1 MLQGMG
7 INRYS
12 ETMLSGSYD
21 PHIVGLSIWMAIA
34 LFALTI
40 ALDGQI
46 KTEPRSH
53 RGGLTRDAAIVSG
66 WLGGL
71 YLTNVILGARNQC
84 FIGEVRIMLS
94 LLVMAI
100 AAGVTVAVINGE
112 VMKRHILSVERQ
124 IRGGAIAT
132 QVLWILAVAPVVSLI
147 LLNLLDWTG
156 IAPPFFGLAEE
167 SLAIATA
174 IGNLLLVSAIGR
186 FSVIKRGSSD
196 SPQTP
201 TAEEIRDRRHPQNG
215 SRLELTHCPE
225 VEAELAQ
232 TKTFLNSVIENMPLG
247 LFIKDATTLQFIR
260 WNKAS
265 EQQFGYSQDQVLGKT
280 DYDLFHPEE
289 AEFFTQSDRQALLT
303 QQMAD
308 IPLEIVQTPHQGMRL
323 HHTRKVPIVD
333 ENNTPQYLMGI
344 SEDITDWVEA
354 QEEIIKQNQRA
365 QLFAELT
372 IKIRQSLD
380 IGEILQTTVEE
391 VRQVLHADRAIV
403 FQLMA
408 DGTGIVVKE
417 AVVETCQPLLGNQ
430 ITDTCFPTT
439 YLEQYKQ
446 GRVNVICDVESAEIH
461 CCYQDLLRRIGVK
474 ANLVV
479 PLLQRDAP
487 EDPLRERL
495 WGLLIAHQCSTPRQW
510 TQFETELLQQLA
522 NQVSIALSQAQLLAE
537 QTRISQKLAKQN
549 IILAQMKQAAVA
561 ANRAKS
567 EFLASMSHEIR
578 TPMNG
583 VLGMTGL
590 LLATELNPQQKHYAQ
605 TIFSSAEH
613 LLTVINDIL
622 DFSKLEA
629 REMHLNPINF
639 ELDECIES
647 VVDLMVAPAQEKGL
661 DLGICIDRNVPR
673 HLFGDPARLRQ
684 ILLNLV
690 NNAIK
695 FTEVGEVSIAVCA
708 VSEDATSKADS
719 VPPAQRNPVTLRFA
733 VTDTGIG
740 ILPQN
745 QTKLFQSFSQV
756 DSSSTRQYGGTGL
769 GLAISK
775 QLVELME
782 GKIGVES
789 ELNQGSTFWFTVTLP
804 VQQNPTEKE
813 NSPGTT
819 LEMESLK
826 LLVADESAM
835 HRQSVQH
842 FADRWGI
849 TVDQVT
855 DPQNALSALR
865 AAAAEGTP
873 YHALLASVNLLEGEG
888 STLLQALNQEPNLA
902 TTRTIALAQF
912 NQRAIA
918 EALAPHWVSAYIIK
932 PLRGSQ
938 FVASLQQV
946 LEPKVALSDRPRG
959 SQGEPFSGS
968 AFSLAPPP
976 VCPLKILIAEDHEIN
991 QQVIVFQ
998 LNTLGYHADC
1008 VNNGLEALDRLACE
1022 DYDLVFMDCQM
1033 PQKDGYEVT
1042 RELRQSEG
1050 NRRHTIVIALTAHAL
1065 NSDRQKCLEAGM
1077 DDYLSKPV
1085 LLEQLQAALDRWIP
1099 QIIPLQ
1105 CPQSKLTANPQLETS
1120 LSPGVSGSGTLE
1132 PSGSLS
1138 LKELPAESLEDSPLD
1153 WNRLQAISRGKL
1165 ELQERLLRAF
1175 VDSLR
1180 GDIEGM
1186 RSACDRQDWN
1196 TVELKAHRIKGASLN
1211 MGARAIGA
1219 ISSQIED
1226 QVRNQGFDEIAPLLL
1241 SLESQVDRLGSSTQS
1256 LPPR

>member
-7 INRYS
+7 IYRSS
-12 ETMLSGSYD
+12 ETMLTGSYD
-21 PHIVGLSIWMAIA
+21 PHIVGLSMGIAIA
-34 LFALTI
+34 ISYLLI
-40 ALDGQI
+40 ALDGLM

-53 RGGLTRDAAIVSG
+53 QGELTKGAAIA
-66 WLGGL
+66 LAGL
-71 YLTNVILGARNQC
+71 IGMYLTGPLLGMRNVPFAE
-84 FIGEVRIMLS
+84 EVRIMLS

-100 AAGVTVAVINGE
+100 AAGIAIAVINGE
-112 VMKRHILSVERQ
+112 VMKWDILRVEHQ
-124 IRGGAIAT
+124 IRGRAIAT
-132 QVLWILAVAPVVSLI
+132 PVLWILAVAPGVSLI
-147 LLNLLDWTG
+147 LLNLLNWAG
-156 IAPPFFGLAEE
+156 IAPPFLGLMRD

-174 IGNLLLVSAIGR
+174 IANGILVSIIPRSIVLKA
-186 FSVIKRGSSD
+186 GSSE
-196 SPQTP
+196 PRQTR
-201 TAEEIRDRRHPQNG
+201 TSQEIRDRRYSSNRAPFEITPRPDVQ
-215 SRLELTHCPE
+215 
-225 VEAELAQ
+225 AELAQ

-247 LFIKDATTLQFIR
+247 LFIKDAKTLQFIR

-289 AEFFTQSDRQALLT
+289 ADFFTQSDRQALLT

-308 IPLEIVQTPHQGMRL
+308 IPLETIQTPHQGMRL
-323 HHTRKVPIVD
+323 LHTRKVPIID
-333 ENNTPQYLMGI
+333 ETNTPKYLMGI

-430 ITDTCFPTT
+430 ITDTCFPKS

-446 GRVNVICDVESAEIH
+446 GRVNAIADVESAEIH
-461 CCYQDLLRRIGVK
+461 ACYRDLLRRIGVK

-629 REMHLNPINF
+629 REMNLNPIDF

-708 VSEDATSKADS
+708 VSEDSTSETDS
-719 VPPAQRNPVTLRFA
+719 LPPAQRNPVTLRFA

-740 ILPQN
+740 ILPQD

-775 QLVELME
+775 QLVELMQ
-782 GKIGVES
+782 GQIGVES

-804 VQQNPTEKE
+804 VQQTLTERE
-813 NSPGTT
+813 NYQGTT
-819 LEMESLK
+819 LEMQSLK
-826 LLVADESAM
+826 LLVADESEM

-855 DPQNALSALR
+855 DRQSALSALR
-865 AAAAEGTP
+865 KAAAEGTP
-873 YHALLASVNLLEGEG
+873 YHALLASVNLLEGDR
-888 STLLQALNQEPNLA
+888 STLLQALKKEPNLA

-918 EALAPHWVSAYIIK
+918 EALAPHWISAYIIK

-938 FVASLQQV
+938 FVESLQQV
-946 LEPKVALSDRPRG
+946 LAPKVALSDRPRG
-959 SQGEPFSGS
+959 SQGE
-968 AFSLAPPP
+968 AFSLAPAPLS
-976 VCPLKILIAEDHEIN
+976 PLKILIAEDHEIN

-1008 VNNGLEALDRLACE
+1008 VNNGLEALDRLAGE

-1042 RELRQSEG
+1042 RELRQREG
-1050 NRRHTIVIALTAHAL
+1050 TRRHTIVIALTAHAL

-1077 DDYLSKPV
+1077 DDYISKPV

-1105 CPQSKLTANPQLETS
+1105 RSEPHLTEPSHREAT
-1120 LSPGVSGSGTLE
+1120 LSPGVSHSTLE

-1138 LKELPAESLEDSPLD
+1138 PRELPQGMLEDSPLD
-1153 WNRLQAISRGKL
+1153 WNRLQEISRGKL

-1175 VDSLR
+1175 VDSLW
-1180 GDIEGM
+1180 GDIEVI
-1186 RSACDRQDWN
+1186 RSAYDRQDWS

-1219 ISSQIED
+1219 ISTELEN
-1226 QVRNQGFDEIAPLLL
+1226 QVRDQMFEEITPLLL
-1241 SLESQVDRLGSSTQS
+1241 QLESQVERLGSCTQS

>member
-12 ETMLSGSYD
+12 ETMLTGSYD
-21 PHIVGLSIWMAIA
+21 PHIVGLSMGMAIA
-34 LFALTI
+34 VSYLTI
-40 ALDGQI
+40 ALDGPL
-46 KTEPRSH
+46 KTEPRSP
-53 RGGLTRDAAIVSG
+53 RGGLTRGAAIASAWFAG
-66 WLGGL
+66 M
-71 YLTNVILGARNQC
+71 YLTGPTLGTRDQP
-84 FIGEVRIMLS
+84 FGGEVRIMLS

-100 AAGVTVAVINGE
+100 AAGIGVAVIKGE
-112 VMKRHILSVERQ
+112 VMKRDIFTVECQ
-124 IRGGAIAT
+124 IREGTRAT
-132 QVLWILAVAPVVSLI
+132 QVLWILAVAPGVSLI
-147 LLNLLDWTG
+147 LLSILDWTG
-156 IAPPFFGLAEE
+156 IAPPFFGLPQD
-167 SLAIATA
+167 SLAMATA
-174 IGNLLLVSAIGR
+174 IANLLLVRIIPR
-186 FSVIKRGSSD
+186 FTLIKPESREP
-196 SPQTP
+196 PQPPTP
-201 TAEEIRDRRHPQNG
+201 EESCDRQHPPDG
-215 SRLELTHCPE
+215 SRFEILHPPDIES
-225 VEAELAQ
+225 ELAQ

-247 LFIKDATTLQFIR
+247 LFIKDAKTLQFIR

-265 EQQFGYSQDQVLGKT
+265 EQQFGYSQEQVLGKT
-280 DYDLFHPEE
+280 DYDLFNSEE
-289 AEFFTQSDRQALLT
+289 ADFFTQSDRQALLT

-323 HHTRKVPIVD
+323 LHTRKVPIID
-333 ENNTPQYLMGI
+333 ETNSPKYLMGI

-417 AVVETCQPLLGNQ
+417 SVVETCQPLLGNQ
-430 ITDTCFPTT
+430 ITDTCFPKT

-446 GRVNVICDVESAEIH
+446 GRVNAICDVESAEIH
-461 CCYQDLLRRIGVK
+461 ACYQDLLRRIGVK

-487 EDPLRERL
+487 EEPLRERL
-495 WGLLIAHQCSTPRQW
+495 WGLLIAHQCSTPRHW

-549 IILAQMKQAAVA
+549 IVLAQMKQAAVA

-629 REMHLNPINF
+629 REMHLNPIDF
-639 ELDECIES
+639 DLDECIES

-695 FTEVGEVSIAVCA
+695 FTEIGEVAIAVSA
-708 VSEDATSKADS
+708 VCDSTSKADS
-719 VPPAQRNPVTLRFA
+719 LPPAQRNPVTLRFA

-740 ILPQN
+740 ILPQD

-756 DSSSTRQYGGTGL
+756 DSSSTRKYGGTGL

-775 QLVELME
+775 QLVELMQ
-782 GKIGVES
+782 GTIGVES

-804 VQQNPTEKE
+804 VQQNRPEGE
-813 NSPGTT
+813 NSRGTT

-855 DPQNALSALR
+855 DPQSALSALR

-873 YHALLASVNLLEGEG
+873 YHALLASVNLLEGDR
-888 STLLQALNQEPNLA
+888 STLLQALKQEPNLA

-918 EALAPHWVSAYIIK
+918 EALAPHWISAYIIK

-938 FVASLQQV
+938 FVESLQQV
-946 LEPKVALSDRPRG
+946 LNPQGAGRDRPRG
-959 SQGEPFSGS
+959 SHGEPFSGS

-976 VCPLKILIAEDHEIN
+976 LSPIKILIAEDHEIN

-1033 PQKDGYEVT
+1033 PLKDGYEVT

-1050 NRRHTIVIALTAHAL
+1050 NRHHTIVIALTAHAL

-1077 DDYLSKPV
+1077 DDYISKPV

-1105 CPQSKLTANPQLETS
+1105 PPGSNLPENPQLKPT
-1120 LSPGVSGSGTLE
+1120 LNHGVSSSNALE

-1138 LKELPAESLEDSPLD
+1138 PRNLPQETLEDSPID
-1153 WNRLQAISRGKL
+1153 WKRLQEISRGKL

-1180 GDIEGM
+1180 GDIEVI
-1186 RSACDRQDWN
+1186 RSACDRQDWS

-1219 ISSQIED
+1219 ISTQIED
-1226 QVRNQGFDEIAPLLL
+1226 QVRGQVFEGIIPLLL
-1241 SLESQVDRLGSSTQS
+1241 SLESQIDRLGTCTQS

>member
-1 MLQGMG
+1 
-7 INRYS
+7 
-12 ETMLSGSYD
+12 
-21 PHIVGLSIWMAIA
+21 
-34 LFALTI
+34 
-40 ALDGQI
+40 
-46 KTEPRSH
+46 
-53 RGGLTRDAAIVSG
+53 
-66 WLGGL
+66 
-71 YLTNVILGARNQC
+71 
-84 FIGEVRIMLS
+84 MLS

-100 AAGVTVAVINGE
+100 ASGIAVEVIRGE
-112 VMKRHILSVERQ
+112 VMKRDIFRVQHQ
-124 IRGGAIAT
+124 IRGRAIST
-132 QVLWILAVAPVVSLI
+132 QVLWILAVTPGVSLI
-147 LLNLLDWTG
+147 LLSLLDGVG
-156 IAPPFFGLAEE
+156 IAPSFFGLDRD

-174 IGNLLLVSAIGR
+174 IGNLILVSAIPH
-186 FSVIKRGSSD
+186 SPEIKPGISEP
-196 SPQTP
+196 PQPTTP
-201 TAEEIRDRRHPQNG
+201 EEIRDRQPPRDG
-215 SRLELTHCPE
+215 SRFEISHCRD

-247 LFIKDATTLQFIR
+247 LFIKDAKTLEFIR

-265 EQQFGYSQDQVLGKT
+265 EQQFGYSQEQVLGKT

-289 AEFFTQSDRQALLT
+289 ADFFTQSDRQVLLT

-308 IPLEIVQTPHQGMRL
+308 IPLETVQTPHQGMRL
-323 HHTRKVPIVD
+323 LHTRKVPII
-333 ENNTPQYLMGI
+333 NQTNTPQYLMGI

-446 GRVNVICDVESAEIH
+446 GRVNAICDVESAEIH
-461 CCYQDLLRRIGVK
+461 PCYRDLLRRIGVK
-474 ANLVV
+474 SNLVV

-487 EDPLRERL
+487 EEPLRERL

-629 REMHLNPINF
+629 REMHLNPIDF

-695 FTEVGEVSIAVCA
+695 FTEVGEVAIAVSA
-708 VSEDATSKADS
+708 VCEDSPSKGADS
-719 VPPAQRNPVTLRFA
+719 LPPAQRNPVTLRFA

-740 ILPQN
+740 ILPQD

-775 QLVELME
+775 QLVELMQGE
-782 GKIGVES
+782 IGVES
-789 ELNQGSTFWFTVTLP
+789 ELHQGSTFWFTVTLP
-804 VQQNPTEKE
+804 VQQNPTKPE
-813 NSPGTT
+813 NSRGTT

-849 TVDQVT
+849 TVDQVM
-855 DPQNALSALR
+855 DPQSALSTLR
-865 AAAAEGTP
+865 AAAAMGTP
-873 YHALLASVNLLEGEG
+873 YHALLASVNLLEGDR
-888 STLLQALNQEPNLA
+888 SILLQALKQEPNLA

-918 EALAPHWVSAYIIK
+918 EALAPHWISAYIIK

-938 FVASLQQV
+938 FVESLQQV
-946 LEPKVALSDRPRG
+946 LSPQVAVGDRP
-959 SQGEPFSGS
+959 QGVSGDPFSDS

-976 VCPLKILIAEDHEIN
+976 LSPIKILIAEDHEIN
-991 QQVIVFQ
+991 QQVIVSQ

-1008 VNNGLEALDRLACE
+1008 VNNGLEALDRLARE

-1033 PQKDGYEVT
+1033 PLKDGYEVT
-1042 RELRQSEG
+1042 RELRQREG

-1065 NSDRQKCLEAGM
+1065 NSDRHKCLEAGM
-1077 DDYLSKPV
+1077 DDYVSKPV
-1085 LLEQLQAALDRWIP
+1085 LLEQLQSALDRWIP
-1099 QIIPLQ
+1099 QIIPR
-1105 CPQSKLTANPQLETS
+1105 QSPESHLTENPQEQVTLNQGVSSSHPLEPPES
-1120 LSPGVSGSGTLE
+1120 LSQRDLPQGT
-1132 PSGSLS
+1132 
-1138 LKELPAESLEDSPLD
+1138 LEDSPLD
-1153 WNRLQAISRGKL
+1153 WKRLQEISRGKL

-1180 GDIEGM
+1180 GDIEVI
-1186 RSACDRQDWN
+1186 RSACDRQDWS
-1196 TVELKAHRIKGASLN
+1196 TVALKAHRIKGASLN

-1219 ISSQIED
+1219 ISRQIEEQVRD
-1226 QVRNQGFDEIAPLLL
+1226 QVFEAIIPLLL
-1241 SLESQVDRLGSSTQS
+1241 NLESQVEHLGTCTQS

>member
-1 MLQGMG
+1 MG
-7 INRYS
+7 N
-12 ETMLSGSYD
+12 
-21 PHIVGLSIWMAIA
+21 
-34 LFALTI
+34 
-40 ALDGQI
+40 
-46 KTEPRSH
+46 
-53 RGGLTRDAAIVSG
+53 
-66 WLGGL
+66 
-71 YLTNVILGARNQC
+71 
-84 FIGEVRIMLS
+84 
-94 LLVMAI
+94 
-100 AAGVTVAVINGE
+100 E
-112 VMKRHILSVERQ
+112 VMKRDIFRVQHQV
-124 IRGGAIAT
+124 RGRGIST
-132 QVLWILAVAPVVSLI
+132 QVFWILAVAPGVSLI
-147 LLNLLDWTG
+147 LLNLLDWVG
-156 IAPPFFGLAEE
+156 IAPSCFGLDRD
-167 SLAIATA
+167 SLAIGTA
-174 IGNLLLVSAIGR
+174 IGNLILVSAIAR
-186 FSVIKRGSSD
+186 SPVIPPGISA
-196 SPQTP
+196 SPQPPTP
-201 TAEEIRDRRHPQNG
+201 EEICDRRHPPDG
-215 SRLELTHCPE
+215 PRFDLTPRPE
-225 VEAELAQ
+225 IEAELAQ

-247 LFIKDATTLQFIR
+247 LFIKDAKTLQFIR

-265 EQQFGYSQDQVLGKT
+265 EQQFGYSQEQVLGKT
-280 DYDLFHPEE
+280 DYDLFNSEE
-289 AEFFTQSDRQALLT
+289 ADFFTQSDRQVLLT

-308 IPLEIVQTPHQGMRL
+308 IPLETIQTPHQGMRL
-323 HHTRKVPIVD
+323 LHTRKVPIID
-333 ENNTPQYLMGI
+333 DTNTPQYLMGI

-446 GRVNVICDVESAEIH
+446 GRVNAICDVESAEIH
-461 CCYQDLLRRIGVK
+461 PCYQDLLRRIGVK

-487 EDPLRERL
+487 EEPLRERL

-510 TQFETELLQQLA
+510 SQFETELLQQLA

-629 REMHLNPINF
+629 REMHLKPIDF

-695 FTEVGEVSIAVCA
+695 FTEVGEVSIAVGA
-708 VSEDATSKADS
+708 VSDSTSEEADS
-719 VPPAQRNPVTLRFA
+719 LPPAQRNPVTLKFS

-740 ILPQN
+740 ILPQD

-756 DSSSTRQYGGTGL
+756 DSSSTRKYGGTGL

-775 QLVELME
+775 QLVELMQGE
-782 GKIGVES
+782 IGVES
-789 ELNQGSTFWFTVTLP
+789 QLHQGSTFWFTVTLP
-804 VQQNPTEKE
+804 VQQNRPEGE

-849 TVDQVT
+849 TVDQVK
-855 DPQNALSALR
+855 DPQSALSALR

-873 YHALLASVNLLEGEG
+873 YHAILASVNLLEGDR
-888 STLLQALNQEPNLA
+888 STLLQALKQEPHLA

-918 EALAPHWVSAYIIK
+918 EALAPHWISAYIIK

-946 LEPKVALSDRPRG
+946 LDPQVAVSDRP
-959 SQGEPFSGS
+959 QGAPGQPFSDS
-968 AFSLAPPP
+968 PFSLAPPP
-976 VCPLKILIAEDHEIN
+976 LSPIKILIAEDHEIN

-1033 PQKDGYEVT
+1033 PLKDGYEVT
-1042 RELRQSEG
+1042 RELRQREVTG
-1050 NRRHTIVIALTAHAL
+1050 HHTIIIALTAHAL

-1085 LLEQLQAALDRWIP
+1085 LLEQLQAALDLWIP
-1099 QIIPLQ
+1099 QIIPRQPLE
-1105 CPQSKLTANPQLETS
+1105 SHLTENPQAQLT
-1120 LSPGVSGSGTLE
+1120 LNQGVSSSSTLE
-1132 PSGSLS
+1132 PPGCLSSGN
-1138 LKELPAESLEDSPLD
+1138 LPEETLEDSPLD
-1153 WNRLQAISRGKL
+1153 WDRLHEISRGKL

-1180 GDIEGM
+1180 GDIEAI
-1186 RSACDRQDWN
+1186 RSACDRQDWS

-1219 ISSQIED
+1219 ISRQIEE
-1226 QVRNQGFDEIAPLLL
+1226 QVRGQGFEAIIPLLL
-1241 SLESQVDRLGSSTQS
+1241 RLESQVERLGTCTQS

>member
-1 MLQGMG
+1 
-7 INRYS
+7 
-12 ETMLSGSYD
+12 
-21 PHIVGLSIWMAIA
+21 
-34 LFALTI
+34 
-40 ALDGQI
+40 
-46 KTEPRSH
+46 
-53 RGGLTRDAAIVSG
+53 
-66 WLGGL
+66 
-71 YLTNVILGARNQC
+71 
-84 FIGEVRIMLS
+84 MLS

-100 AAGVTVAVINGE
+100 AAGIGVAVINGE
-112 VMKRHILSVERQ
+112 VMKRDRFRVEHQ
-124 IRGGAIAT
+124 IRVGAIAP
-132 QVLWILAVAPVVSLI
+132 QVLWVLAVTPGVSLI
-147 LLNLLDWTG
+147 LLSLLDWVG
-156 IAPPFFGLAEE
+156 ITPPFFGLIRD

-174 IGNLLLVSAIGR
+174 IGNLFLVSTIAGSTGSKPGIGEP
-186 FSVIKRGSSD
+186 
-196 SPQTP
+196 PQNPTP
-201 TAEEIRDRRHPQNG
+201 EEICDRRDPRDESPFEISHYA
-215 SRLELTHCPE
+215 E

-247 LFIKDATTLQFIR
+247 LFIKDAKTLQFIR
-260 WNKAS
+260 WNKAN
-265 EQQFGYSQDQVLGKT
+265 EQQFGYSQEQVLGKT
-280 DYDLFHPEE
+280 DYDLFNSEE
-289 AEFFTQSDRQALLT
+289 AEFFTQSDRQALFN
-303 QQMAD
+303 QKMAD
-308 IPLEIVQTPHQGMRL
+308 IPLETIKTPHQGMRL
-323 HHTRKVPIVD
+323 LHTRKVPIVD
-333 ENNTPQYLMGI
+333 ETNTPQYLMGI

-446 GRVNVICDVESAEIH
+446 GRVNAICDVESAEIH
-461 CCYQDLLRRIGVK
+461 PCYRDLLRRIGVK

-629 REMHLNPINF
+629 REMHLNPIDF

-695 FTEVGEVSIAVCA
+695 FTEAGEVSIAVSA
-708 VSEDATSKADS
+708 VLAESTSDTDS
-719 VPPAQRNPVTLRFA
+719 LPPEQRNPVTLRFT

-775 QLVELME
+775 QLVELMQGE
-782 GKIGVES
+782 IGVES
-789 ELNQGSTFWFTVTLP
+789 ELHQGSTFWFTVTLP
-804 VQQNPTEKE
+804 LQQNHTARE
-813 NSPGTT
+813 NSRGTT
-819 LEMESLK
+819 LDMESLK

-855 DPQNALSALR
+855 DPQSALSALR

-873 YHALLASVNLLEGEG
+873 YHALLASVNLLEGDR
-888 STLLQALNQEPNLA
+888 SILLQALKQEPNLA

-918 EALAPHWVSAYIIK
+918 EALAPHWISAYIIK

-938 FVASLQQV
+938 FVESLQQV
-946 LEPKVALSDRPRG
+946 LAPQG
-959 SQGEPFSGS
+959 SVRSQGVPGEPFSGS
-968 AFSLAPPP
+968 TFSLASPPLS
-976 VCPLKILIAEDHEIN
+976 PLKILIAEDHEIN

-1008 VNNGLEALDRLACE
+1008 VNNGLEALDRLARE

-1033 PQKDGYEVT
+1033 PLKDGYEVT
-1042 RELRQSEG
+1042 RELRRCEG
-1050 NRRHTIVIALTAHAL
+1050 TRRHTIVIALTAHAL

-1085 LLEQLQAALDRWIP
+1085 LLEQLQATLDRWIP

-1105 CPQSKLTANPQLETS
+1105 TPEPNLTENPQLQPTLHPKISNSNRLEPPES
-1120 LSPGVSGSGTLE
+1120 LSERDLPEGT
-1132 PSGSLS
+1132 
-1138 LKELPAESLEDSPLD
+1138 LEDSPLD
-1153 WNRLQAISRGKL
+1153 WVRLQEISRGKL

-1180 GDIEGM
+1180 GDIEVI

-1219 ISSQIED
+1219 ISSQIEE
-1226 QVRNQGFDEIAPLLL
+1226 QVRAQVFESIIPLLL
-1241 SLESQVDRLGSSTQS
+1241 SLESQVDRLGTCTQS

>member
-1 MLQGMG
+1 
-7 INRYS
+7 
-12 ETMLSGSYD
+12 
-21 PHIVGLSIWMAIA
+21 
-34 LFALTI
+34 
-40 ALDGQI
+40 
-46 KTEPRSH
+46 
-53 RGGLTRDAAIVSG
+53 
-66 WLGGL
+66 
-71 YLTNVILGARNQC
+71 
-84 FIGEVRIMLS
+84 MLS

-100 AAGVTVAVINGE
+100 AAGIGVAVINGE
-112 VMKRHILSVERQ
+112 VMKRDLFRVEHQ
-124 IRGGAIAT
+124 IRGGAIAP
-132 QVLWILAVAPVVSLI
+132 QVLWILAVTPGVSLI
-147 LLNLLDWTG
+147 LLSLLDWVG
-156 IAPPFFGLAEE
+156 ITPPFFGLAGD

-174 IGNLLLVSAIGR
+174 IGNLLLVSRTTGSTGIKPGIGEP
-186 FSVIKRGSSD
+186 
-196 SPQTP
+196 PQNPTP
-201 TAEEIRDRRHPQNG
+201 EENCDRRDPRDESPFEISHYA
-215 SRLELTHCPE
+215 E

-247 LFIKDATTLQFIR
+247 LFIKDAKTLQFIR

-265 EQQFGYSQDQVLGKT
+265 EQQFGYSQEQVLGKT

-289 AEFFTQSDRQALLT
+289 ADFFTQSDRQALLT

-308 IPLEIVQTPHQGMRL
+308 IPLETVQTPHQGMRL
-323 HHTRKVPIVD
+323 LHTRKVPIID
-333 ENNTPQYLMGI
+333 ETNTPQYLMGI

-446 GRVNVICDVESAEIH
+446 GRVNAICDVESAEIH
-461 CCYQDLLRRIGVK
+461 PCYRDLLRRIGVK

-479 PLLQRDAP
+479 PLLQRDTP

-583 VLGMTGL
+583 VIGMTGL

-629 REMHLNPINF
+629 REMHLNPIDF

-695 FTEVGEVSIAVCA
+695 FTEVGEVSIAVDA
-708 VSEDATSKADS
+708 VSAESTSETDAL
-719 VPPAQRNPVTLRFA
+719 PPEQRNPVTLRFA

-775 QLVELME
+775 QLVELMQ

-789 ELNQGSTFWFTVTLP
+789 ELHQGSTFWFTVTLP
-804 VQQNPTEKE
+804 VQQNRTERE
-813 NSPGTT
+813 NSRGTT

-855 DPQNALSALR
+855 DPQSALSALR

-873 YHALLASVNLLEGEG
+873 YHAILASVNLLEGDR
-888 STLLQALNQEPNLA
+888 STLLQALKQEPNLA

-918 EALAPHWVSAYIIK
+918 EALAPHWISAYIIK

-938 FVASLQQV
+938 FVESLQQV
-946 LEPKVALSDRPRG
+946 LAPQG
-959 SQGEPFSGS
+959 SVRSQGVPGEPFSGS
-968 AFSLAPPP
+968 TFSLASPPLS
-976 VCPLKILIAEDHEIN
+976 PLKILIAEDHEIN

-1008 VNNGLEALDRLACE
+1008 VNNGLEALDRLARE

-1033 PQKDGYEVT
+1033 PLKDGYEVT
-1042 RELRQSEG
+1042 RELRRCEG
-1050 NRRHTIVIALTAHAL
+1050 TRRHTIVIALTAHAL

-1105 CPQSKLTANPQLETS
+1105 TPEPNLTENPQAPVTLHQKINSSSTLEPPGS
-1120 LSPGVSGSGTLE
+1120 FSPRDLPEGTLE
-1132 PSGSLS
+1132 DP
-1138 LKELPAESLEDSPLD
+1138 PLD
-1153 WNRLQAISRGKL
+1153 WARLQEISRGKL

-1180 GDIEGM
+1180 GDIEVI
-1186 RSACDRQDWN
+1186 RSACDRQDWS

-1211 MGARAIGA
+1211 MGARALGA
-1219 ISSQIED
+1219 ISSQIEE
-1226 QVRNQGFDEIAPLLL
+1226 QVRAQVFEAIAPLLL
-1241 SLESQVDRLGSSTQS
+1241 SLESQVDRLGTCTQS

>member
-12 ETMLSGSYD
+12 ETMLTGSYD
-21 PHIVGLSIWMAIA
+21 PHIVGLSMGMAIA
-34 LFALTI
+34 VSYLTI
-40 ALDGQI
+40 ALDEPIQ
-46 KTEPRSH
+46 TEPRSY
-53 RGGLTRDAAIVSG
+53 RGGLTRGAAIASAWFAG
-66 WLGGL
+66 M
-71 YLTNVILGARNQC
+71 YLTGPTLGTRDQP
-84 FIGEVRIMLS
+84 FGGEVRIMLS

-100 AAGVTVAVINGE
+100 AAGIGVAVINGE
-112 VMKRHILSVERQ
+112 VMKRDIFRVERQ
-124 IRGGAIAT
+124 IREGMSAT
-132 QVLWILAVAPVVSLI
+132 QVLWLLAVAPGVSLI
-147 LLNLLDWTG
+147 LLSILDWTG
-156 IAPPFFGLAEE
+156 IAPPFFGLAQD
-167 SLAIATA
+167 SLAMATA
-174 IGNLLLVSAIGR
+174 IANLLLVSIIPR
-186 FSVIKRGSSD
+186 FTWIKPESSEP
-196 SPQTP
+196 PQPPTP
-201 TAEEIRDRRHPQNG
+201 EEIGDRQHPPDG
-215 SRLELTHCPE
+215 SRFEILHRPDIES
-225 VEAELAQ
+225 ELAQ

-247 LFIKDATTLQFIR
+247 LFIKDAKTLQFIR

-265 EQQFGYSQDQVLGKT
+265 EQQFGYSQEQVLGKT
-280 DYDLFHPEE
+280 DYELFNSEE
-289 AEFFTQSDRQALLT
+289 ADFFTQSDRQALLT

-308 IPLEIVQTPHQGMRL
+308 IPLETVQTPHQGMRL
-323 HHTRKVPIVD
+323 LHTRKVPIID
-333 ENNTPQYLMGI
+333 ETNTPKYLMGI

-417 AVVETCQPLLGNQ
+417 SVVETCQPLLGNQ
-430 ITDTCFPTT
+430 ITDTCFPKT

-446 GRVNVICDVESAEIH
+446 GRVNAICDVESAEIH
-461 CCYQDLLRRIGVK
+461 ACYQDLLRRIGVK

-487 EDPLRERL
+487 EEPLRERL

-549 IILAQMKQAAVA
+549 IVLAQMKQAAVA

-583 VLGMTGL
+583 VIGMTGL

-629 REMHLNPINF
+629 REMNLNPIDF

-708 VSEDATSKADS
+708 VSDSTSEADS
-719 VPPAQRNPVTLRFA
+719 LPPAQRNPVTLKFS

-740 ILPQN
+740 ILPQD

-756 DSSSTRQYGGTGL
+756 DSSSTRKYGGTGL

-775 QLVELME
+775 QLVELMQ
-782 GKIGVES
+782 GTIGVES
-789 ELNQGSTFWFTVTLP
+789 ELNQGSTFWFTATLP
-804 VQQNPTEKE
+804 VQQNRSEGE
-813 NSPGTT
+813 NSRGTT

-855 DPQNALSALR
+855 DPQSALTALR
-865 AAAAEGTP
+865 AAAAQGTP
-873 YHALLASVNLLEGEG
+873 YHALLASVNLLEGDR
-888 STLLQALNQEPNLA
+888 STLLQALKQEPNLA

-918 EALAPHWVSAYIIK
+918 EALAPHWISAYIIK

-938 FVASLQQV
+938 FVESLQQV
-946 LEPKVALSDRPRG
+946 LNPQVAVRDRPRG
-959 SQGEPFSGS
+959 SHGEPFSGS

-976 VCPLKILIAEDHEIN
+976 RSPIKILIAEDHEIN

-1033 PQKDGYEVT
+1033 PLKDGYEVT

-1050 NRRHTIVIALTAHAL
+1050 DRHHTIVIALTAHAL

-1077 DDYLSKPV
+1077 DDYISKPV

-1105 CPQSKLTANPQLETS
+1105 PPGSNLPENPPLKPTLNQGVSRSSTWEPPGS
-1120 LSPGVSGSGTLE
+1120 LSPRNLPQGT
-1132 PSGSLS
+1132 
-1138 LKELPAESLEDSPLD
+1138 LEDSPID
-1153 WNRLQAISRGKL
+1153 WKRLQEISRGKL

-1180 GDIEGM
+1180 GDIEVI
-1186 RSACDRQDWN
+1186 RSACDRQDWS

-1219 ISSQIED
+1219 ISTQIED
-1226 QVRNQGFDEIAPLLL
+1226 QVRGQVFEGITPLLL
-1241 SLESQVDRLGSSTQS
+1241 RLESQVDRLGTCTQS

>member
-1 MLQGMG
+1 
-7 INRYS
+7 
-12 ETMLSGSYD
+12 
-21 PHIVGLSIWMAIA
+21 
-34 LFALTI
+34 
-40 ALDGQI
+40 
-46 KTEPRSH
+46 
-53 RGGLTRDAAIVSG
+53 
-66 WLGGL
+66 
-71 YLTNVILGARNQC
+71 
-84 FIGEVRIMLS
+84 MLS

-100 AAGVTVAVINGE
+100 AAGIGVAVINGE
-112 VMKRHILSVERQ
+112 VMKWDLLRVERQ
-124 IRGGAIAT
+124 IRGGAIAIP
-132 QVLWILAVAPVVSLI
+132 VLWILAVAPGVSLI
-147 LLNLLDWTG
+147 LLSILDWAG
-156 IAPPFFGLAEE
+156 IAPPFLGLDPD

-174 IGNLLLVSAIGR
+174 IGNVILVSTIPRTPLSKAGI
-186 FSVIKRGSSD
+186 SEP
-196 SPQTP
+196 PQTP
-201 TAEEIRDRRHPQNG
+201 IPEKMGDRPDPPDG
-215 SRLELTHCPE
+215 SGFELTPRPE

-232 TKTFLNSVIENMPLG
+232 TRTFLNSIIENMPLG
-247 LFIKDATTLQFIR
+247 LFIKDATTLEFIR

-265 EQQFGYSQDQVLGKT
+265 EQQFGYSQEEVLGKT

-289 AEFFTQSDRQALLT
+289 ADFFTQSDRQALLT

-323 HHTRKVPIVD
+323 LHTRKVPIID
-333 ENNTPQYLMGI
+333 DTNTPKYLMGI

-417 AVVETCQPLLGNQ
+417 AVVESCQPLLGNQ
-430 ITDTCFPTT
+430 ITDSCFPKT

-446 GRVNVICDVESAEIH
+446 GRVNAISDIESANIH
-461 CCYQDLLRRIGVK
+461 SCYQDLLRRIGVK

-487 EDPLRERL
+487 EEPLRERL
-495 WGLLIAHQCSTPRQW
+495 WGLLIAHQCSTPRHW

-549 IILAQMKQAAVA
+549 TILAQMKQAAVA

-605 TIFSSAEH
+605 TIFSSAEN

-629 REMHLNPINF
+629 REMHLNPIDF

-695 FTEVGEVSIAVCA
+695 FTEVGEVAIAVCA
-708 VSEDATSKADS
+708 VSEDSASEADS

-740 ILPQN
+740 ILPQD

-756 DSSSTRQYGGTGL
+756 DSSSTRKYGGTGL

-775 QLVELME
+775 QLVELMQ

-804 VQQNPTEKE
+804 VQQNRTERE
-813 NSPGTT
+813 NSRSTP
-819 LEMESLK
+819 LEMKSLK

-849 TVDQVT
+849 TVDQVM
-855 DPQNALSALR
+855 DPQSAVNALR
-865 AAAAEGTP
+865 AAAAQGTP
-873 YHALLASVNLLEGEG
+873 YHALLASVNLLEGDQ
-888 STLLQALNQEPNLA
+888 SILLQALKNEPNLA

-938 FVASLQQV
+938 FIASLQQV
-946 LEPKVALSDRPRG
+946 LEPTGTLSDRPRG
-959 SQGEPFSGS
+959 AQGES
-968 AFSLAPPP
+968 FSLAPPP
-976 VCPLKILIAEDHEIN
+976 SAPLKILIAEDHEIN

-1022 DYDLVFMDCQM
+1022 DYDIVFMDCQM
-1033 PQKDGYEVT
+1033 PLKDGYEVT
-1042 RELRQSEG
+1042 RELRRCEG

-1065 NSDRQKCLEAGM
+1065 NSDRQKCLAAGM
-1077 DDYLSKPV
+1077 DDYISKPV

-1099 QIIPLQ
+1099 QITPLQ
-1105 CPQSKLTANPQLETS
+1105 RPESNLITNSPGEATFSPDVSSSDTLGPLGS
-1120 LSPGVSGSGTLE
+1120 LSPRDLPQGT
-1132 PSGSLS
+1132 
-1138 LKELPAESLEDSPLD
+1138 LEDSPID
-1153 WNRLQAISRGKL
+1153 WNRLQQISRGKL

-1180 GDIEGM
+1180 GDIEVI

-1219 ISSQIED
+1219 ISTQIED
-1226 QVRNQGFDEIAPLLL
+1226 QVRDQMFEEITPLLL
-1241 SLESQVDRLGSSTQS
+1241 SLESQVDRLGTCTQS
-1256 LPPR
+1256 LPRRSVNPRSG